1 MNLNNTDNSSS
12 ASNNN
17 IDEDIIKQFKIIMI
31 LILIVLLIFL
41 GFFIYNLIKC
51 YLPKWR
57 RQYQLKEENDGI
69 PAEILSSNINNKRDI
84 ELN

>member
-1 MNLNNTDNSSS
+1 MNSDSSS
-12 ASNNN
+12 SSSNTNK
-17 IDEDIIKQFKIIMI
+17 IDDDIIKQFKIIMI
-31 LILIVLLIFL
+31 LVLIVLLIFL

-69 PAEILSSNINNKRDI
+69 PAEILSSSNNRRDI

>member
-1 MNLNNTDNSSS
+1 MNSDSSS
-12 ASNNN
+12 SSNTNK

-31 LILIVLLIFL
+31 LVLIVLLVFL

-57 RQYQLKEENDGI
+57 GQNKLQEEGK
-69 PAEILSSNINNKRDI
+69 PVEIKVSNNYS
-84 ELN
+84 